1 MDAIHPPEDDV
12 RRQRLGD
19 AFLATLCRRWKI
31 REFSLFG
38 SILRD
43 DFTPDS
49 DVDVLVE
56 FEEAAAWG
64 LFDLMDLTTELE
76 RKMGRTVHL
85 VEKAGLRNPYR
96 RREILEHRE
105 VLYVA

>member
-1 MDAIHPPEDDV
+1 MR
-12 RRQRLGD
+12 RRQLGD
-19 AFLATLCRRWKI
+19 AFLAAICLKWKI

-56 FEEAAAWG
+56 FEEAAAWS
-64 LFDLMDLTTELE
+64 LFDLMDLTAELE
-76 RKMGRTVHL
+76 REMGRTVHL